1 MSRGRAAELT
11 ALPAATA
18 DDDDDDCCTRN
29 CVSMSWSGLLGNVV
43 RGKMKRE
50 RERYWTRSQFE
61 DCEAR
66 VDFVN
71 GEIVDYILF
80 KLSGQMQQLS
90 GRWDNLL
97 YES

>member
-50 RERYWTRSQFE
+50 REILDEIAIE

-71 GEIVDYILF
+71 GEIVNYIFYL
-80 KLSGQMQQLS
+80 
-90 GRWDNLL
+90 N
-97 YES
+97 

>member
-29 CVSMSWSGLLGNVV
+29 CVSMSWSGLLGTVV
-43 RGKMKRE
+43 VGGKDEERE
-50 RERYWTRSQFE
+50 REILDEIAIE

-71 GEIVDYILF
+71 GEIVDYIFYL
-80 KLSGQMQQLS
+80 
-90 GRWDNLL
+90 N
-97 YES
+97 